1 MPLLFGCRK
10 IRRLIWKEKML
21 FLQLMQ
27 LGIFVFVGNIIK
39 PIMFCFTIIL
49 TCLLNLELF
58 ARFEERG
65 VEM

>member
-1 MPLLFGCRK
+1 
-10 IRRLIWKEKML
+10 ML

-39 PIMFCFTIIL
+39 PIMFCLTIIL
-49 TCLLNLELF
+49 ACLLNLELF

>member
-1 MPLLFGCRK
+1 
-10 IRRLIWKEKML
+10 ML

-27 LGIFVFVGNIIK
+27 LGIFVFVGDIIK

-65 VEM
+65 VEMCSKNSTRD

>member
-1 MPLLFGCRK
+1 
-10 IRRLIWKEKML
+10 ML

-27 LGIFVFVGNIIK
+27 LGIFVFVGTMIK
-39 PIMFCFTIIL
+39 SIMFCSTTIL